1 MGACFFRQPEN
12 KPYFDAV
19 KIFICKANKGLRSNQ
34 GEVSTSRKAKLKHIL
49 PLYLCSA
56 VTVGKNAHPTTKP
69 TVLRWVENPPY
80 GVLQ

>member
-1 MGACFFRQPEN
+1 MTVSFFRLPEN
-12 KPYFDAV
+12 EPYFDAV

-56 VTVGKNAHPTTKP
+56 VMVGKNAHPITTP
-69 TVLRWVENPPY
+69 AVSAV
-80 GVLQ
+80 G